1 MVNIIVN
8 LSVTGSQIPP
18 VVHTVQGD
26 TGRTLEAHLTDM
38 DIPSGATAKFW
49 AVKPSGA
56 GVSNTATISGDVVEV
71 DLTNQTLAEAG
82 DIQAQLQIQNRG
94 QTVKTFCFV
103 IRNGKS
109 LAGDYPESENEST
122 WLDQQ
127 LEVMQSLV
135 NAAVDN
141 ANSAASGANSA
152 AASASQAASNANQA
166 AEAIESAVP
175 NTLFN
180 DSQVSGTTGYTS
192 QKIESL
198 LDNKLDGYHGDA
210 SHLTAEFEQASSRAN
225 ILTGEELATMLGK
238 ISKYLADLENTAFST
253 FQDIAKQ
260 IYPVGSIY
268 LSTRSTN
275 PGTIFGGTWARW
287 GNGRVPV
294 GVDTSQ
300 TEFNAVEKTGGEK
313 QHILTVEE
321 IPEHTHEKDVSGTLV
336 NNAITGLQTGGDF
349 WNVGISNSGDH
360 SFNIRNTG
368 GGDPHNNLQ
377 PYITCYMWKRTA

>member
-1 MVNIIVN
+1 M
-8 LSVTGSQIPP
+8 
-18 VVHTVQGD
+18 
-26 TGRTLEAHLTDM
+26 
-38 DIPSGATAKFW
+38 
-49 AVKPSGA
+49 
-56 GVSNTATISGDVVEV
+56 

-127 LEVMQSLV
+127 LEAMQTLV

-166 AEAIESAVP
+166 AEAIEDAVP

-198 LDNKLDGYHGDA
+198 LDDKVDAYHGDA
-210 SHLTAEFEQASSRAN
+210 SHLTA
-225 ILTGEELATMLGK
+225 
-238 ISKYLADLENTAFST
+238 
-253 FQDIAKQ
+253 DI
-260 IYPVGSIY
+260 
-268 LSTRSTN
+268 
-275 PGTIFGGTWARW
+275 
-287 GNGRVPV
+287 
-294 GVDTSQ
+294 
-300 TEFNAVEKTGGEK
+300 
-313 QHILTVEE
+313 
-321 IPEHTHEKDVSGTLV
+321 
-336 NNAITGLQTGGDF
+336 
-349 WNVGISNSGDH
+349 
-360 SFNIRNTG
+360 
-368 GGDPHNNLQ
+368 
-377 PYITCYMWKRTA
+377 